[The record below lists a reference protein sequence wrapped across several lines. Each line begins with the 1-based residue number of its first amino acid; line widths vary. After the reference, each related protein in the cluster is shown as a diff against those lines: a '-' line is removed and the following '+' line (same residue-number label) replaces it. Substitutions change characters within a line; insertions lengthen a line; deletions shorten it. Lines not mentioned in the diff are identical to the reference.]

1 MFTTYCMSENFDVQS
16 KAFIVFSS
24 VLKLYPKTSA
34 TYIKA
39 NSDLFFNYYNEIL
52 KNGNY
57 VVSGIFFTFVF
68 VLFFPFHFL
77 HVLFLFFTVFFFHFF
92 LFLLHRYKFNF

>member
-1 MFTTYCMSENFDVQS
+1 MSENFEVQS
-16 KAFIVFSS
+16 KAFTVLSS

-34 TYIKA
+34 TYIKT

-57 VVSGIFFTFVF
+57 VVRLKKKNFIN
-68 VLFFPFHFL
+68 
-77 HVLFLFFTVFFFHFF
+77 
-92 LFLLHRYKFNF
+92 FLLIFEFSSSSLSFSQSFITTINIVY

>member
-1 MFTTYCMSENFDVQS
+1 MFTTYCMSENFEVQS
-16 KAFIVFSS
+16 KAFTVLSS

-34 TYIKA
+34 TYIKT

-57 VVSGIFFTFVF
+57 VVR
-68 VLFFPFHFL
+68 LKKK
-77 HVLFLFFTVFFFHFF
+77 
-92 LFLLHRYKFNF
+92 KFY